1 MDALDI
7 TKLKYV
13 GEKAAGKLVRAGY
26 SLDDVLKASGQE
38 LSRVLGPVGFK
49 IAKANKPKFY
59 DLLKTR
65 LKTTFDS
72 LNLFKIFLF
81 RTKNFKIGIYGLPN
95 VGKTTLTNKISMD
108 CGFDS
113 LGKVSRIPHE
123 TRNVCEKNGLKLKI
137 GKKTLNIDLF
147 DTPGF
152 IHKIDYKTFL
162 KYGIKRAEAMRRTRE
177 ASQGVI
183 EAIKLLNKLN
193 FVIVVIDSSSDL
205 KEQMNLLL
213 LSNLKHNKI
222 PFLIV
227 ANKIDLKKSKEEKV
241 KKLFSE
247 HMVIPISAKEGMNMN
262 ILYKAILEKILS

>member
-1 MDALDI
+1 MDISEL

-13 GEKAAGKLVRAGY
+13 REKTAEKLINAGY
-26 SLDDVLKASGQE
+26 SLDDVLRASGEE
-38 LSRVLGPVGFK
+38 LSRVLGPSGFK
-49 IAKANKPKFY
+49 IAKANKPRFY
-59 DLLKTR
+59 DLLKNK

-81 RTKNFKIGIYGLPN
+81 KTKNFKIGIYGLPN
-95 VGKTTLTNKISMD
+95 VGKTTLANKISED
-108 CGFDS
+108 CGSEGF
-113 LGKVSRIPHE
+113 GKVSRIPHE
-123 TRNVCEKNGLKLKI
+123 TRNVNEKNGLKLKI

-162 KYGIKRAEAMRRTRE
+162 KYRIKRAEAMKRTRE

-193 FVIVVIDSSSDL
+193 FVIVVIDSSVDL
-205 KEQMNLLL
+205 KEQINLLL
-213 LSNLKHNKI
+213 LSNLKQNKI
-222 PFLIV
+222 PFIIV

-241 KKLFSE
+241 RNLFPE
-247 HMVIPISAKEGMNMN
+247 QMVIPISAKEGTNMN
-262 ILYKAILEKILS
+262 LLYKAMLEKIIA